1 MEKEN
6 RMNRRNALL
15 FLAGFMA
22 FYASKTL
29 AKPNSN
35 FKIPIKIGFLPIS
48 DHLIIIAK
56 ELFVSQNYE
65 LVGVKF
71 SNWADISEALR
82 AGAIDGAFLL
92 APLGLNL
99 KASGVN
105 IKAVLSAHKNGSAL
119 VVNKNINNIN
129 DLSGK
134 KIAVPSRF
142 SMHYFLLDKLLNDN
156 KISAQIIDMA
166 PPEMPFALAS
176 KQIDAYIVAEP
187 FGQIGV
193 KLGAKNLLL
202 SKEIKPNHIC
212 CVLNFKD
219 EILNL
224 PNFNEIL
231 NAFKNAAA
239 FIEQNTKESAIL
251 GNKIMA
257 QKVEILNDVLG
268 KKLVSYDDLS
278 LSEQDLSQLRD
289 FLVAKNLGS
298 KNLASL
304 NIKDYLL

>member
-1 MEKEN
+1 
-6 RMNRRNALL
+6 MNRRNALL
-15 FLAGFMA
+15 FLAGFVA
-22 FYASKTL
+22 LYANKSI
-29 AKPNSN
+29 ASDNSG

-56 ELFVSQNYE
+56 ELFKSQNFE

-99 KASGVN
+99 KASGVK

-119 VVNKNINNIN
+119 VVNKNINSIN
-129 DLSGK
+129 DLNTK

-142 SMHYFLLDKLLNDN
+142 SMHYYLLDKLLNDN
-156 KISAQIIDMA
+156 KINAQIIDMA

-193 KLGAKNLLL
+193 KLGAKNLLF

-219 EILNL
+219 EIVKL

-231 NAFKNAAA
+231 SAFKNAAN
-239 FIEQNTKESAIL
+239 FIEQNTNESAIL

-257 QKVEILNDVLG
+257 QKVEILKNVLD

-278 LSEQDLSQLRD
+278 LSENDLSELRD